1 METMVCLYLLMRGGL
16 YGVMPKVGSP
26 RHEEILGEKIKELEL
41 DGWKVVNLHG
51 KSPDAIA
58 VKDNKIVAVEILKKI
73 KTERKNQAIARR
85 KGKFKWSFAGGYTL
99 TGKRSNYD
107 MFDDVIFGFYK

>member
-1 METMVCLYLLMRGGL
+1 
-16 YGVMPKVGSP
+16 MPKTGSQK
-26 RHEEILGEKIKELEL
+26 HENALNELIKKLE
-41 DGWKVVNLHG
+41 DEGWRTINLHG

-58 VKDNKIVAVEILKKI
+58 VKDNKITAVEILKRI
-73 KTERKNQAIARR
+73 KSERKNLDLAKK

-99 TGKRSNYD
+99 ASKKSNYD

>member
-1 METMVCLYLLMRGGL
+1 MGN
-16 YGVMPKVGSP
+16 KK
-26 RHEEILGEKIKELEL
+26 HENALNELIKKLE
-41 DGWKVVNLHG
+41 DEGWRIVNLHG

-58 VKDNKIVAVEILKKI
+58 VKDNIIAAVEILKRI
-73 KTERKNQAIARR
+73 KSERKNPDLAKK

-99 TGKRSNYD
+99 ASKKSNYD

>member
-1 METMVCLYLLMRGGL
+1 
-16 YGVMPKVGSP
+16 MPKRGNLK
-26 RHEEILGEKIKELEL
+26 HEEALGMKIKELETT
-41 DGWKVVNLHG
+41 GWKVITLQG

-58 VKDNKIVAVEILKKI
+58 VKDNKIMAVEILKKI
-73 KTERKNQAIARR
+73 KTERKNQKIAKK

-99 TGKRSNYD
+99 TRKRSTYD

>member
-1 METMVCLYLLMRGGL
+1 
-16 YGVMPKVGSP
+16 MPKRGSVE
-26 RHEEILGEKIKELEL
+26 HKEALGVKVRELEM
-41 DGWKVVNLHG
+41 DGWRVVPLDG

-73 KTERKNQAIARR
+73 KTKRKNQTMAKK

-99 TGKRSNYD
+99 TNKRSTYG
-107 MFDDVIFGFYK
+107 MFDDVMFGFYKEEKN

>member
-1 METMVCLYLLMRGGL
+1 
-16 YGVMPKVGSP
+16 MPKIGSVK
-26 RHEEILGEKIKELEL
+26 HEETLKEKIKEMEL
-41 DGWKVVNLHG
+41 DGWRVINLHG

-58 VKDNKIVAVEILKKI
+58 VKNNQIVAVEILKKI
-73 KTERKNQAIARR
+73 KTERKNQDIARR

-99 TGKRSNYD
+99 VGKRSNYD